1 MTKVKETIDIETK
14 TNLLSELVEVARA
27 IEEAQIPDR
36 LILEMQIWDKIREI
50 VESIKVWP
58 HKHIS

>member
-1 MTKVKETIDIETK
+1 MTKVKEAIDIETK

-50 VESIKVWP
+50 VESIKV
-58 HKHIS
+58 